1 MGKVLTKDLRPG
13 MKVNADVFNDE
24 GKMIVPSQTVLTD
37 NIITRLEFHS
47 VIMVEIEGEGFTDA
61 DIKALKKNKETHV
74 ESYFTLV
81 RSTPAFKEY
90 KKEFDAASNQFKSKC
105 NAIVSE
111 NAPIDTDNMLEMVAG
126 LMVKAKAGTSFYD
139 MLHSMRDYDDESYA
153 HSINVALITNVFCK
167 WLKMGDAET
176 NLATL
181 CGLLHDIGKMKV
193 PYNILRKTGK
203 LTDAERQAVQRHT
216 IEGFNILEGQD
227 IDSHIKNAA
236 LMHHERYDGTGYP
249 LGIKGTQIDPYAR
262 LVAIADVYDAI
273 TSPRVYR
280 AALCPFTA
288 IEIFEE
294 EGLQKYDIHYVMT
307 FLQNVVY
314 TYIQHPVRLSDG
326 RTANIV
332 EANPNAYS
340 KPLVQIGDEFLDMRD
355 HRELHI
361 VEIL

>member
-13 MKVNADVFNDE
+13 MKVEADVFNDE
-24 GKMIVPSQTVLTD
+24 GKMIVPVGTVLTD

-47 VIMVEIEGEGFTDA
+47 VVMVDVLGEGFEGDGFYEEA
-61 DIKALKKNKETHV
+61 FEKEKHV

-90 KKEFDAASNQFKSKC
+90 KKEFDTATNEFKSKC
-105 NAIVSE
+105 NSIVSE
-111 NAPIDTDNMLEMVAG
+111 NAPIETDNMLEMVAG
-126 LMVKAKAGTSFYD
+126 LMTRAKAGTSFYD

-167 WLKMGDAET
+167 WLKMSDAET

-203 LTDAERQAVQRHT
+203 LTNDERNVVQRHT
-216 IEGFNILEGQD
+216 VEGFNILESQD
-227 IDSHIKNAA
+227 IDSHIKNTA

-249 LGIKGTQIDPYAR
+249 LGIKGSQIDPYAR
-262 LVAIADVYDAI
+262 LVAISDVYDAI

-294 EGLQKYDIHYVMT
+294 EGLQKYDIHYIMT

-326 RTANIV
+326 RVAQII

-340 KPLVQIGDEFLDMRD
+340 KPLVQVGDEFMDLRD
-355 HRELHI
+355 HRDIHI